1 MEKFLRS
8 MMEFLLSFKFWG
20 PIIYI
25 FIGYLLNSMLSNLVT
40 KIIKN
45 NKRKN
50 HKKQDTVIK
59 LFNSIFKYI
68 IIVIVLLMILELY
81 GVNTKNIIASLGIF
95 TVVIGLAL
103 QDTLKNMLAG
113 ILIILDNR
121 YNVGDFVKINDFT
134 GEVTSLG
141 LQTTKLKSSS
151 GEVFT
156 ISNTNITN
164 VINYSEANTNLYYGI
179 EVSYDTNIKELEKVL
194 KSLIPKVSK
203 IENVVSE
210 MELLGVDSFNSSS
223 ITYKVCITTKPY
235 KYFNV
240 KREFNKILK
249 EAFDKSGIEIPYN
262 QLDVHI
268 KESGS
273 SISVGKQNKK

>member
-1 MEKFLRS
+1 MESFLKKV
-8 MMEFLLSFKFWG
+8 MEFLLSFKFWG

-25 FIGYLLNSMLSNLVT
+25 SIGYLLNSILSNLV
-40 KIIKN
+40 IKLIKV

-113 ILIILDNR
+113 VLIILDNR
-121 YNVGDFVKINDFT
+121 YNIGDYVKINDFI
-134 GEVTSLG
+134 GMVVNLG
-141 LQTTKLKSSS
+141 LQTTKLKGFNGEMYTIANSNISS
-151 GEVFT
+151 
-156 ISNTNITN
+156 IT
-164 VINYSEANTNLYYGI
+164 NYSESNTVLYYGI
-179 EVSYDTNIKELEKVL
+179 EVSYDTDINHLEKVL
-194 KSLIPKVSK
+194 KKLIPKVNK
-203 IENVVSE
+203 IENVVE
-210 MELLGVDSFNSSS
+210 DMKLLGLDSFNASSM
-223 ITYKVCITTKPY
+223 TYKVLLTTKPY

-240 KREFNKILK
+240 KREFNKMLK
-249 EAFDKSGIEIPYN
+249 ETFDKEGIEIPYN
-262 QLDVHI
+262 QIDVHVV
-268 KESGS
+268 KE
-273 SISVGKQNKK
+273 K

>member
-59 LFNSIFKYI
+59 LFNSVFKYI

-141 LQTTKLKSSS
+141 LQTTKLKSAS

-156 ISNTNITN
+156 ISNTNIAS
-164 VINYSEANTNLYYGI
+164 VVNYSEANTNLYYGI

>member
-1 MEKFLRS
+1 
-8 MMEFLLSFKFWG
+8 
-20 PIIYI
+20 
-25 FIGYLLNSMLSNLVT
+25 
-40 KIIKN
+40 
-45 NKRKN
+45 
-50 HKKQDTVIK
+50 
-59 LFNSIFKYI
+59 
-68 IIVIVLLMILELY
+68 MILELY

-164 VINYSEANTNLYYGI
+164 VINYSEANTSLYYGI

-262 QLDVHI
+262 QIDVHI
-268 KESGS
+268 KER
-273 SISVGKQNKK
+273 

>member
-8 MMEFLLSFKFWG
+8 MMEFLLSFRFWG

-50 HKKQDTVIK
+50 HKKQDTVVK

-141 LQTTKLKSSS
+141 LQTTKLKSFS

-164 VINYSEANTNLYYGI
+164 VINYSEANTSLYYGI

-249 EAFDKSGIEIPYN
+249 EAFDKNGIEIPYN
-262 QLDVHI
+262 QIDVHI
-268 KESGS
+268 KER
-273 SISVGKQNKK
+273 

>member
-1 MEKFLRS
+1 MENFLRS
-8 MMEFLLSFKFWG
+8 MMDFLLSFKFWG

-151 GEVFT
+151 G
-156 ISNTNITN
+156 
-164 VINYSEANTNLYYGI
+164 
-179 EVSYDTNIKELEKVL
+179 DR
-194 KSLIPKVSK
+194 KS
-203 IENVVSE
+203 VV
-210 MELLGVDSFNSSS
+210 
-223 ITYKVCITTKPY
+223 
-235 KYFNV
+235 
-240 KREFNKILK
+240 
-249 EAFDKSGIEIPYN
+249 
-262 QLDVHI
+262 
-268 KESGS
+268 
-273 SISVGKQNKK
+273 

>member
-1 MEKFLRS
+1 MENFLRS

-141 LQTTKLKSSS
+141 LQTTKLKSFS

-156 ISNTNITN
+156 ISN
-164 VINYSEANTNLYYGI
+164 
-179 EVSYDTNIKELEKVL
+179 TNIKELEKVL

-203 IENVVSE
+203 IENVVGE
-210 MELLGVDSFNSSS
+210 MKLLGVDSFNSSS
-223 ITYKVCITTKPY
+223 ITYKVFITTKPY

-240 KREFNKILK
+240 KREFNKMLK
-249 EAFDKSGIEIPYN
+249 ETFDKEGIEIPYN
-262 QLDVHI
+262 QIDVHV
-268 KESGS
+268 KER
-273 SISVGKQNKK
+273 

>member
-1 MEKFLRS
+1 MESFLKS
-8 MMEFLLSFKFWG
+8 LMDFLLSFKFWG
-20 PIIYI
+20 PIIYV
-25 FIGYLLNSMLSNLVT
+25 FIGYIINSMLSNLVT
-40 KIIKN
+40 KFVKN

-59 LFNSIFKYI
+59 LFNSVFKYI
-68 IIVIVLLMILELY
+68 IIIIVMLLILELY
-81 GVNTKNIIASLGIF
+81 GVNTKSIIASLGIF

-134 GEVTSLG
+134 GEVVSLG
-141 LQTTKLKSSS
+141 LQTTKLKSTS

-156 ISNTNITN
+156 ISNTNISN
-164 VINYSEANTNLYYGI
+164 VINYSESNSVLYYEI
-179 EVSYDTNIKELEKVL
+179 EVSYDTDIKKLERVL

-203 IENVVSE
+203 IDNVVGE
-210 MELLGVDSFNSSS
+210 MSLLGLDKFNSSS
-223 ITYKVCITTKPY
+223 ITYKVQITTKPY

-240 KREFNKILK
+240 KREFNKLLF
-249 EAFDKSGIEIPYN
+249 EAFNKEGIEIPYN
-262 QLDVHI
+262 QMDIHI
-268 KESGS
+268 KE
-273 SISVGKQNKK
+273 K